1 MDDAAGGLAF
11 LGEELTQEHEFVETF
26 QYHFRK
32 QNQIRAQT
40 SKPCERMMTATM
52 MRESR

>member
-26 QYHFRK
+26 PVPFRE
-32 QNQIRAQT
+32 T
-40 SKPCERMMTATM
+40 KPGLNRLSHARENDDSSNN
-52 MRESR
+52 ESR